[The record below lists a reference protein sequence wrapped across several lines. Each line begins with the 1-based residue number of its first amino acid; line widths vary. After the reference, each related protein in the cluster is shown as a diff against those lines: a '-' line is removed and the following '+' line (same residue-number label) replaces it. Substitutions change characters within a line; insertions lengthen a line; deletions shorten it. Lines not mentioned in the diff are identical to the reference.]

1 MSRQGDVSI
10 PDRRALLLVL
20 KEQLTVQLKAIQN
33 TMERLEYKISCYD
46 RAMETG
52 RLVWD

>member
-1 MSRQGDVSI
+1 MKQKERL
-10 PDRRALLLVL
+10 ALQI
-20 KEQLTVQLKAIQN
+20 EAIQK

-46 RAMETG
+46 KAMETG